1 MKKLDLI
8 YNEIDETLRVTRD
21 GLDMEGNVKYTLKSK
36 KLILNGL
43 TLSNKHGV
51 LKLIFSNDDRYNTCI
66 NKFCN
71 LIINELKLVAE
82 RNLSPLLMDFY
93 ECVVFFCSILIKYT

>member
-51 LKLIFSNDDRYNTCI
+51 LKLIFSNRG
-66 NKFCN
+66 K
-71 LIINELKLVAE
+71 
-82 RNLSPLLMDFY
+82 
-93 ECVVFFCSILIKYT
+93 